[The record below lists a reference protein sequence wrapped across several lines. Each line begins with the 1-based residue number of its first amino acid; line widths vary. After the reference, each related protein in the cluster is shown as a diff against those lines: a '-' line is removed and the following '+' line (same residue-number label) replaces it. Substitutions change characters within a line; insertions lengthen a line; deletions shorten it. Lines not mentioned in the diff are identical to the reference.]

1 MCPFVYVGIAEFNF
15 NAIAEL
21 SGAELTEDR
30 LVEQC
35 YREERSTA

>member
-1 MCPFVYVGIAEFNF
+1 MCDRVLVFQDGRV
-15 NAIAEL
+15 IAEL

-35 YREERSTA
+35 